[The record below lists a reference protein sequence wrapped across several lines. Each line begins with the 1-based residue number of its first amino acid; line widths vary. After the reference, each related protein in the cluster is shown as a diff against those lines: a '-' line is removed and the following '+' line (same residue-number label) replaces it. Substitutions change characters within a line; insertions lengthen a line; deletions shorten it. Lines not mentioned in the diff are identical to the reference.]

1 MAPEV
6 LKRSKYS
13 EKADVYS
20 FGVLLTE
27 LFTGRA
33 PFEDMDVH
41 PLHLAQEICEGLRPS
56 THGLTGELEHI
67 VRDCWVPQSNLRPDM
82 GEIENRLRRLRGQVG
97 GDEDVAGDD
106 EFEGASETET
116 PLEDIGE
123 DLVSVDDLES
133 ASAADAP
140 PRSTDQSSPDE
151 ELQEFASGHHNGVHS
166 SVKGDADDGER

>member
-13 EKADVYS
+13 EKADVFS

-56 THGLTGELEHI
+56 THGLTGELEQI

-82 GEIENRLRRLRGQVG
+82 GEIENRLRRLRGQVEE
-97 GDEDVAGDD
+97 EDVAGDD
-106 EFEGASETET
+106 EFEGASATDT
-116 PLEDIGE
+116 PLEDISE
-123 DLVSVDDLES
+123 DLVSVVDLES
-133 ASAADAP
+133 TCAADVP
-140 PRSTDQSSPDE
+140 PRSIDPSSPDE
-151 ELQEFASGHHNGVHS
+151 ELQEFASGRDNGVHS
-166 SVKGDADDGER
+166 SVADDADDGAR